1 VTEVALPRLPQR
13 TLHGTARAAAPE
25 IAAVLLVAAVLWVLR
40 TTATIPSIRD
50 TLIFMGFDT
59 ERAMLI
65 VALLM
70 GLAAGTIAGA
80 VGTGRLPAAI
90 LGIGATAAT
99 YAHTFIAQTT
109 RDTTAS
115 ANLGRL
121 DPGGW
126 LTTFLAI
133 VAAGGLAGLAAGIL
147 ASEARSAVADL
158 AGQVRAAY
166 RTRRPAAIHRARLA
180 VVVTVV
186 AAVLVAVPSMGAM
199 LNYSAD
205 VLMRNGGQNVPLV
218 PSGAGMVGI
227 PGMGGQSTKPPTG
240 RSSSPGTSGWSHGAP
255 QGVALPPVTTTSGSR
270 PWLAWRP
277 SGSGQVLYVKLP
289 APWSAGT
296 SPTANVAVYLPPG
309 YGIGNRRYPVVY
321 EAPWPIT
328 LFQNGANIQGT
339 LDALIT
345 SGTIPASIF
354 VFASSGGGPYVD
366 NECINSADGREN
378 FDDYL
383 SRTLISYVDQNY
395 RTIADRRARS
405 LMGDSQGGY
414 CAADLLVRHPDVFG
428 QEITWSG
435 YFMAAPLISISPSA
449 VAPFGGNL
457 ALMRAYSPMLLTPRI
472 PQALRGQLYFV
483 IIGLPTQP
491 IYGPQIQAFTAQL
504 RYLGYPYTVIS
515 TPFGHSWNGVRD
527 TLPAAL
533 MAIAA
538 QEVRTGVFAH

>member
-1 VTEVALPRLPQR
+1 MTELAVPRLSQR
-13 TLHGTARAAAPE
+13 TLRGTARAAAPE
-25 IAAVLLVAAVLWVLR
+25 IAAIVLVAAVLWLLR
-40 TTATIPSIRD
+40 ATATIPSIRD

-70 GLAAGTIAGA
+70 GLAAGAIAGA

-109 RDTTAS
+109 RDTNAS

-126 LTTFLAI
+126 LTTLLAI

-147 ASEARSAVADL
+147 ASEARKAVADL

-180 VVVTVV
+180 VVITVV
-186 AAVLVAVPSMGAM
+186 AAVLLAVPSMGAM

-227 PGMGGQSTKPPTG
+227 PGLGSQSSQPPAG
-240 RSSSPGTSGWSHGAP
+240 HRSPGASASSRGAP
-255 QGVALPPVTTTSGSR
+255 HGVALPPVTTVSGSR

-289 APWSAGT
+289 APWSGGT
-296 SPTANVAVYLPPG
+296 SPTASVAVYLPPG
-309 YGIGNRRYPVVY
+309 YGTGNRRYPVVY

-383 SRTLISYVDQNY
+383 SRT
-395 RTIADRRARS
+395 
-405 LMGDSQGGY
+405 
-414 CAADLLVRHPDVFG
+414 
-428 QEITWSG
+428 
-435 YFMAAPLISISPSA
+435 
-449 VAPFGGNL
+449 
-457 ALMRAYSPMLLTPRI
+457 
-472 PQALRGQLYFV
+472 
-483 IIGLPTQP
+483 
-491 IYGPQIQAFTAQL
+491 
-504 RYLGYPYTVIS
+504 
-515 TPFGHSWNGVRD
+515 
-527 TLPAAL
+527 
-533 MAIAA
+533 
-538 QEVRTGVFAH
+538 